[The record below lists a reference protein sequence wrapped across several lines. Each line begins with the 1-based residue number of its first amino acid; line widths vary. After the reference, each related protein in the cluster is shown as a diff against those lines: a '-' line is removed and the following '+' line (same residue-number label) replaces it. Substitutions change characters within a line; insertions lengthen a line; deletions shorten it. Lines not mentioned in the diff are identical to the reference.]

1 MATWSEV
8 RGLEDGQYVD
18 AETFN
23 RPISELA
30 SRTDY
35 LKNRLD
41 ALGELYTNIQV
52 QVTLVA
58 DDTPAVGDIVC
69 VDPDTKYFRKAI
81 ASMDLYD
88 AFTASEKAFAVGILV
103 AKTALAGT
111 VILYGKVNLQDMP
124 VDNMTEDPVFVN
136 GQYYLSSSTPGKI
149 TRFPTGPRIL
159 LGFFSRSQAVA
170 GPLSGAFA
178 LLNPQ
183 HMDIEAHAH
192 RTYVLEPRPAGSAV
206 EENGEVKVIGYW
218 PNGFEPVYDSNDQEE
233 FSGIPR
239 LTIAGDYTSKD
250 EATYTVTLQNVD
262 GDKPTKWPCQIK
274 WSAEGV
280 DEGEG
285 VSTIRFFGDEAPIGT
300 LGMTVRLEP
309 SAHMTE
315 DSPYQGDDGYRVW
328 TVDRKIARGWSDCS
342 IHASSDFGSNIV
354 AFAGYPDE
362 QKNDIKIYI
371 PKKVYDLTKLAER
384 GEDLMG
390 MEIVIDGETFFFGDV
405 DTLDQE
411 GKTKILVGQDVYE
424 TMVALAQKC
433 NKVIYDEK
441 LKQALC
447 IADCETPV
455 AVTSQSNEEHVW
467 FAVIYHAD
475 TGVSISNGYEG
486 EWSISDIQGSYE
498 IIPLNNG
505 MTFKIIGNEPKA
517 IGDEGSVFAFFHVL
531 GACYRYNIEFDN
543 DLKKHFPPVPARSG
557 SLMLNGVELE
567 AYHMFPGTNWFDSP
581 AVFGIGDDSIYW
593 RDNSPGRQPWPA
605 GLPDVDIEDE
615 YRILFH
621 FVSEFHSET
630 GPVTSLHP
638 AKDSPITIKR
648 CGTTDDATVGDLE
661 LDVDLV
667 LDVNDKAIPGYKAV
681 KTSRSGKL
689 LLGPMVEKIVAG
701 PGISIAQMAGQPN
714 GQGVVTISAD
724 GAQYTGDFETVALE
738 NAKLESIGM
747 FPYVR
752 FLRWT
757 PGNSS
762 NIPTGFVAKFH
773 VPATAESGVYRVKFY
788 ATVFGEDSF
797 DNEDAP
803 LTAGIKMDYNILPD
817 FNSPDDS
824 FIDTANLKTGLIKP
838 DKEFTLDVP
847 FGVQQEDETYAYS
860 AYDPL
865 LVHNDSS
872 IVPVL
877 GKSILAL
884 DHAFPTPDDCRSYY
898 DAHSLSGTVFGVKPG
913 YTVSVRFSRSDP
925 SSGTPYTGAI
935 GILNLRWSIEL
946 YSLVDAETEDDLV
959 KQTVI
964 SLRKAAAKS
973 GPMRN
978 SYDLVTILT
987 RLLNAMK

>member
-8 RGLEDGQYVD
+8 KGLEDGQYVD

-23 RPISELA
+23 KPISQLA

-41 ALGELYTNIQV
+41 ALGEIYTNIQV

-103 AKTALAGT
+103 SKTELSGT

-124 VDNMTEDPVFVN
+124 VDDMVDGGIFVN

-159 LGFFSRSQAVA
+159 LGFFSRNPSVA
-170 GPLSGAFA
+170 GALPGAFA

-183 HMDIEAHAH
+183 HMDIEAHSH
-192 RTYVLEPRPAGSAV
+192 RTYVLEPRPSGGA
-206 EENGEVKVIGYW
+206 EEVDGEVKVIGYW
-218 PNGFEPVYDSNDQEE
+218 PNGFEPTYDSNDQEE

-239 LTIAGDYTSKD
+239 LTIGGDYTSED
-250 EATYTVTLQNVD
+250 EATYTVTIQNAD
-262 GDKPTKWPCQIK
+262 GDKPTKWPCQVK

-285 VSTIRFFGDEAPIGT
+285 IASLRFFGDEAPIGT

-309 SAHMTE
+309 SYGMSE
-315 DSPYQGDDGYRVW
+315 SSPYQGEDGYRVW
-328 TVDRKIARGWSDCS
+328 TVDRKLARGWSDCS
-342 IHASSDFGSNIV
+342 VHASSDFGSNLV
-354 AFAGYPDE
+354 AFAGYPDT
-362 QKNDIKIYI
+362 QKNDIRIYI
-371 PKKVYDLTKLAER
+371 PKKVYDLTAMTVEVGTELT
-384 GEDLMG
+384 
-390 MEIVIDGETFFFGDV
+390 IDGESFFFGDY
-405 DTLDQE
+405 DTPDQE
-411 GKTKILVGQDVYE
+411 GKTKILIGDVYE
-424 TMVALAQKC
+424 SMVALAQKC
-433 NKVIYDEK
+433 DKVIYDEN

-447 IADCETPV
+447 IADCSETSLP
-455 AVTSQSNEEHVW
+455 SRSNEENVW
-467 FAVIYHAD
+467 FAVVYHTD
-475 TGVSISNGYEG
+475 TGVSVSNELNG
-486 EWSISDIQGSYE
+486 WSISDVQSSYE
-498 IIPLNNG
+498 IVPLNNG
-505 MTFKIIGNEPKA
+505 MTFKIIGSEPRSV
-517 IGDEGSVFAFFHVL
+517 GDEGSVSAFFHVL

-567 AYHMFPGTNWFDSP
+567 SYHMFPGDNWFDSP
-581 AVFGIGDDSIYW
+581 AVYGIGDDSIYW
-593 RDNSPGRQPWPA
+593 RDNSPGRQPWPT
-605 GLPDVDIEDE
+605 GLPDVPTEDE
-615 YRILFH
+615 YRLLFH

-701 PGISIAQMAGQPN
+701 PGISIAQRAGQPN
-714 GQGVVTISAD
+714 GQGTVTISAD
-724 GAQYTGDFETVALE
+724 GAQYAGDFETVALE

-752 FLRWT
+752 FLKWD
-757 PGNSS
+757 PDSNS

-773 VPATAESGVYRVKFY
+773 VPATAEFGVYRVKFY
-788 ATVFGEDSF
+788 ATVFGEESF
-797 DNEDAP
+797 EGESVP

-817 FNSPDDS
+817 YSTMDGS
-824 FIDTANLKTGLIKP
+824 LVETANLKTGLIKP

-847 FGVQQEDETYAYS
+847 FGTQQDDETYAYS

-872 IVPVL
+872 LNPAP
-877 GKSILAL
+877 GKSVLAL
-884 DHAFPTPDDCRSYY
+884 DHAFPTPEDCKAYY
-898 DAHSLSGTVFGVKPG
+898 EAHQLSGTVFGVKPG
-913 YTVSVRFSRSDP
+913 YTVSVRFSRAAPSD
-925 SSGTPYTGAI
+925 GTPYVAPI
-935 GILNLRWSIEL
+935 GFLNLRWAIEQVVA
-946 YSLVDAETEDDLV
+946 VDVSQTGQVNDLV
-959 KQTVI
+959 TQTVLN
-964 SLRKAAAKS
+964 LRKAASKS
-973 GPMRN
+973 SRMKN
-978 SYDLVTILT
+978 SDDLVTILT
-987 RLLNAMK
+987 RLINAMK